1 MSRRAKKQ
9 SPGKPA
15 IPPDRGERPD
25 RPATVQ
31 AVEDGLPLRRAAP
44 ARSGR
49 APRAAVYKPS
59 PKARMRE
66 VAGVCALL
74 VTLVFVV
81 FGQTL
86 RFDFVNYDDDRYVYG
101 NSHVTNGLTPVAVA
115 QAFSRRDEGLWTPVV
130 AISHMLDCQL
140 YGLNAG
146 GHHLTNILL
155 HLASAILLF
164 LVLRQMTGSLWRSA
178 FVAAVF
184 AIHPL
189 RVESVAW
196 VSERKDVLSGLF
208 FMLTLGAYAHYA
220 RRPNSAGRYP
230 AVLLPFCLGLMCK
243 PMLVTAP
250 FVLLLLDYWPLNRL
264 IRTSLD
270 PESSR
275 KTVAVNWRALGEK
288 IPLLALSC
296 GICMVTLLGPKEP
309 VDGTIEPIPFITRI
323 AEAPV
328 WFVQY
333 LGEMIWP
340 AGLAVVYTH
349 HEASLP
355 WWPAALALLG
365 SLSIVIFR
373 LRRTCPYLWMGWL
386 WNLGMLL
393 PVSGIVQISRHAR
406 ADHYNY
412 LPQIGIYIGLT
423 WAAAEWSQGGRYRR
437 AVLAVVAAV
446 VLSLL
451 MAVAY
456 RQASWWRNGVTVWT
470 HTIQCTTDNFVA
482 HCALGYALYL
492 EGRTGEA
499 IFQYRESLR
508 INPAYPLTYY
518 NLGVA
523 LAAQGKTEEAIAQY
537 RESLRINSAS
547 PLTHYNLGVAL
558 AAQGKTEE
566 AIAQFHEA
574 LRINPGYTDAHNN
587 LGNALAR
594 QGKTEEAIAQFHEA
608 LRIDPA
614 FIGALNNLGIA
625 LARQGKTNEAIAQFH
640 EALRIDSAYPETLN
654 NLGLTLDRQGQTAEA
669 IARYREALRINPRYT
684 DAQTNLG
691 NALLEQGQ
699 IEEAILDYREA
710 VRIDPSDIVAR
721 NCLGFALSAG
731 ANEGSH
737 RSIPESPRSAT
748 LQYLDSKSVR
758 VAPGHR
764 PGTVLSQW
772 RQGS

>member
-1 MSRRAKKQ
+1 M
-9 SPGKPA
+9 
-15 IPPDRGERPD
+15 
-25 RPATVQ
+25 
-31 AVEDGLPLRRAAP
+31 
-44 ARSGR
+44 
-49 APRAAVYKPS
+49 
-59 PKARMRE
+59 
-66 VAGVCALL
+66 
-74 VTLVFVV
+74 
-81 FGQTL
+81 
-86 RFDFVNYDDDRYVYG
+86 
-101 NSHVTNGLTPVAVA
+101 
-115 QAFSRRDEGLWTPVV
+115 
-130 AISHMLDCQL
+130 
-140 YGLNAG
+140 
-146 GHHLTNILL
+146 
-155 HLASAILLF
+155 
-164 LVLRQMTGSLWRSA
+164 
-178 FVAAVF
+178 
-184 AIHPL
+184 
-189 RVESVAW
+189 
-196 VSERKDVLSGLF
+196 
-208 FMLTLGAYAHYA
+208 
-220 RRPNSAGRYP
+220 
-230 AVLLPFCLGLMCK
+230 
-243 PMLVTAP
+243 
-250 FVLLLLDYWPLNRL
+250 
-264 IRTSLD
+264 
-270 PESSR
+270 
-275 KTVAVNWRALGEK
+275 
-288 IPLLALSC
+288 
-296 GICMVTLLGPKEP
+296 
-309 VDGTIEPIPFITRI
+309 

-328 WFVQY
+328 WFVTYMGQ
-333 LGEMIWP
+333 MIRP
-340 AGLAVVYTH
+340 AGLAVIYTH
-349 HEASLP
+349 HEESLR
-355 WWPAALALLG
+355 WWPAALALIGVLIPG
-365 SLSIVIFR
+365 NFSCTPDVD
-373 LRRTCPYLWMGWL
+373 PWLWMGWL
-386 WNLGMLL
+386 WNLGMLV

-412 LPQIGIYIGLT
+412 LPQIGLYIGLT
-423 WAAAEWSQGGRYRR
+423 WMAAEWSQGGRYRR

-456 RQASWWRNGVTVWT
+456 RQASWWRNSVTVWT

-721 NCLGFALSAG
+721 NCLGFALSCRG
-731 ANEGSH
+731 KRRQPSINSRKPSICNPPISRLKISSRGSW
-737 RSIPESPRSAT
+737 PPPRNGPFAM
-748 LQYLDSKSVR
+748 
-758 VAPGHR
+758 APGLLNSQ
-764 PGTVLSQW
+764 PGPTNQAEAPTRISFTHSPPLML
-772 RQGS
+772 RQACFRKPSKPPGKRSNWLNPNPTRNLPRTFAGK